1 MNSMKFKLGNEGVSE
16 VIGTVLLLAIALSAF
31 SVLAIYVFS
40 NTGTTSTPHVNL
52 VGYMD
57 EDHNAIIEHRGG
69 DSLKLQNIRVI
80 IWKGEEASHE
90 FSFPKSIL
98 QNYNQSIFL
107 GSNSMFYDMGN
118 NKRWDVGDY
127 IKIDCP
133 TVFGNITHWQISVMV
148 IDKASNSIIMSGI
161 LQQGILH
168 TTPPVALFTYRP
180 WDPKT
185 GERVEFNANQ
195 SYDPDGGSIVTYRW
209 DFGDGNIGY
218 GVLVVHRYTNPGTYT
233 VTLTVVDDE
242 GESSTATAGYG
253 YNVPPPVNVTENIP
267 PTVNFTWDVDPDVD
281 GTINFYSSAT
291 DPDGTIVSY
300 FWNFGDGN
308 TSSSPNPSHT
318 YARSGTYT
326 VTLIVTDDN
335 GGQSSYELTVTVP
348 NILPVA
354 GFSYS
359 PRNVTTARTVTF
371 DGDTPYSYDKDGYIV
386 NWSWDFDGNGIVDAY
401 GSVVTHR
408 YSSPG
413 NYTVIL
419 NVTDND
425 GGWDV
430 YQKNITVYTPA
441 VASPPRFLIVD
452 NTPIGWDSGIDNI
465 IAACQA
471 IMPDSEF
478 SYGKAI
484 DSWYFTNDEYTSPDL
499 RGQRIDDTLINQFD
513 IVIWSTGDF
522 PGDGGNAN
530 WDGNDNT
537 WSTPMTEGYDDTS
550 DHVYEL
556 AEHLTG
562 NVTAG
567 TLLLCGTYAARD
579 LQDYPGN
586 GANEDEIW
594 LGNTLGLREPTGG
607 IHYDPDWVPFSGRL
621 GEDYFRGKPYT
632 IQGTLVGIANTSS
645 GQISIATLNITAP
658 MDAYTLYKQS
668 DSLFKYSLQAG
679 GGTSTE
685 TLLNEDMET
694 NPGWTT
700 GGSKDEW
707 DWGICRGGPGVAHS
721 GSRCYG
727 TDMSGSDYRY
737 NNNAHCYV
745 RTGWIDLD
753 GYTTATLEFYD
764 WYILED
770 GYDFVYLQVYD
781 DESWNWHTIATYTG
795 SQQSWTHKTYDL
807 SAYTG
812 KSIRIRW
819 LLDSDGAVR
828 YDGYYLDDVKLT
840 ATKQG
845 VPSGYYAIDAERG
858 KNRSIILGFDLN
870 SDAIDPESR
879 TNYLRNVLA
888 WLAEGAGYATE
899 VWVNND
905 PPEGWLDDPTHVDSI
920 QAGINAVPPGGR
932 VYVIGTDGQ
941 VYEENVVV
949 DKSVDLIG
957 IDNPTIRIG
966 GNYVVKIESD
976 WVKMDGF
983 TIEGNAA
990 ENGVYLEDAAR
1001 CTIVNCT
1008 IRNVSKMGIYLSNS
1022 HNNTIQNNSIYNAL
1036 YGIYGSWS
1044 LGNHIT
1050 KNDIH
1055 SDEAGIYLYK
1065 SSLSII
1071 TDNLIYDNGATGG
1084 IHMEGMERSIIYN
1097 NTIYNNTGDGIH
1109 MISSTNRN
1117 TIQEN
1122 TIWNNSNGIH
1132 LEISNSNII
1141 YNNTIEECDG
1151 SAILI
1156 EDFSHSN
1163 TIRGN
1168 ILTHNTYGMDIK
1180 NSSNNGIIGCSI
1192 AYNTYGIYLFSSS
1205 SNVMQLD
1212 NIYNNSNGGIIF
1224 ASTSNNN
1231 AVYSCSITNCSRGI
1245 YIWSSL
1251 NNTIEEN
1258 DITYN
1263 GDAALY
1269 LYYSASGFS
1278 GGNRIINNSIH
1289 DNNMGAYLIS
1299 SDGNIIDKDTF
1310 YNNTA
1315 EHIKLSSSDENIIT
1329 NNTIYNGL
1337 YGMYL
1342 TRASYNIIDN
1352 NTIHHVSEHAI
1363 ALYSYSTENNII
1375 ENVIGDNKDG
1385 IHIES
1390 SNTNNILN
1398 NTLFENNENGIYV
1411 ASSYLNIIENNTIYL
1426 NDNDGILL
1434 LSSDQQTITN
1444 NTIYNNTN
1452 GIHLISSGGSGNVIT
1467 ENEIYGNSF
1476 SGILLENSKASTAG
1490 NNEITGNEIYG
1501 NSESGIYL
1509 YSSNTNSIQ
1518 QNEIYANEYGI
1529 FTNSSDDNTIESNA
1543 IYRNT
1548 NIGLYLISSNGNR
1561 INNNSISFNEI
1572 GMCFY
1577 ASSQGDQ
1584 YKIGGNMIWNN
1595 TMGIFLNASDSNYFG
1610 YDRVNIVWN
1619 NSYGIYMIGSSNN
1632 HFNYNLIRNNTYGFF
1647 ITSSDNYFSSNIISN
1662 NSYGMYLYQASGI
1675 EISDNRI
1682 YNNTIGVYINNSST
1696 YNIITENDFILNDP
1710 SQYGVYIGGV
1720 LCKDNRIY
1728 LNNFINVT
1736 SINRSLGYDNGGG
1749 NSWYYIDSIEKR
1761 GNYWGNY
1768 IYIYPNATMLP
1779 ENNSWYWSIPYEID
1793 GNAGEEDIHPLIAK
1807 D

>member
-1 MNSMKFKLGNEGVSE
+1 LGNLE
-16 VIGTVLLLAIALSAF
+16 
-31 SVLAIYVFS
+31 
-40 NTGTTSTPHVNL
+40 N
-52 VGYMD
+52 
-57 EDHNAIIEHRGG
+57 
-69 DSLKLQNIRVI
+69 
-80 IWKGEEASHE
+80 
-90 FSFPKSIL
+90 
-98 QNYNQSIFL
+98 
-107 GSNSMFYDMGN
+107 
-118 NKRWDVGDY
+118 
-127 IKIDCP
+127 
-133 TVFGNITHWQISVMV
+133 WQISVVV
-148 IDKASNSIIMSGI
+148 IDKQSNSIIMSGV

-168 TTPPVALFTYRP
+168 TVPPVAMFTYEP

-185 GERVEFNANQ
+185 GEIVEFNANQ
-195 SYDPDGGSIVTYRW
+195 SYDPDGGDIVIYRW
-209 DFGDGNIGY
+209 DFGDGNISY
-218 GVLVVHRYTNPGTYT
+218 GVMPVHQYTNPGTYT

-253 YNVPPPVNVTENIP
+253 YNTPPPVNVTENIP
-267 PTVNFTWDVDPDVD
+267 PTVNFSWEVNPEID
-281 GTINFYSSAT
+281 GTINFCSSAS
-291 DPDGTIVSY
+291 DPDGTIASY

-318 YARSGTYT
+318 YERSGTYT

-335 GGQSSYELTVTVP
+335 GGRSSYELTVIVP

-359 PRNVTTARTVTF
+359 PRNITTARTVTF
-371 DGDTPYSYDKDGYIV
+371 EGGTPYSYDKDGYIV

-401 GSVVTHR
+401 GSIVTHH

-413 NYTVIL
+413 NYTIIL

-430 YQKNITVYTPA
+430 YQKNITVYAPA

-452 NTPIGWDSGIDNI
+452 NTPIGWESGIDNI
-465 IAACQA
+465 IAACQT
-471 IMPDSEF
+471 IMPGSEF

-562 NVTAG
+562 NATAG

-586 GANEDEIW
+586 GANSDEIW
-594 LGNTLGLREPTGG
+594 LGETLGLQEPTGG

-621 GEDYFRGKPYT
+621 GEDYFRGEPYT
-632 IQGTLVGIANTSS
+632 IQGTLEGIANTSS
-645 GQISIATLNITAP
+645 GQIGVATLNITTP
-658 MDAYTLYKQS
+658 MPAYALYRNQTNPI
-668 DSLFKYSLQAG
+668 FKYSLQAG

-694 NPGWTT
+694 NPGWRT
-700 GGSKDEW
+700 GGDEDEW

-753 GYTTATLEFYD
+753 GYTSATLEFYD

-781 DESWNWHTIATYTG
+781 DSWGWHTIATYTG
-795 SQQSWTHKTYDL
+795 SQESWTHKTYDL

-819 LLDSDGAVR
+819 LLDSDGSVR
-828 YDGYYLDDVKLT
+828 YDGYYLDDVVLT

-845 VPSGYYAIDAERG
+845 VPPGYYAIDAERG

-870 SDAIDPESR
+870 SDEIDPESR
-879 TNYLRNVLA
+879 TNYLRNILA

-899 VWVNND
+899 VWVNNN

-920 QAGINAVPPGGR
+920 QAGVNAVPPGGR

-949 DKSVDLIG
+949 DKAIDLIG

-990 ENGVYLEDAAR
+990 DNGVYLEDAAR
-1001 CTIVNCT
+1001 CTIINCT
-1008 IRNVSKMGIYLSNS
+1008 IRNVSKMGVYLSNS
-1022 HNNTIQNNSIYNAL
+1022 HNNTIQNNVIYNAH

-1044 LGNHIT
+1044 LGNRIT
-1050 KNDIH
+1050 GNNIS
-1055 SDEAGIYLYK
+1055 SDEGGIYLYK

-1071 TDNLIYDNGATGG
+1071 TDNLIYGNGATGG
-1084 IHMEGMERSIIYN
+1084 IHMEGMEQSIIYN

-1122 TIWNNSNGIH
+1122 TIWNSSNGIH
-1132 LEISNSNII
+1132 LEISNSNMI
-1141 YNNTIEECDG
+1141 YNNTITECSG
-1151 SAILI
+1151 SAIFI

-1168 ILTHNTYGMDIK
+1168 ILMYNTYGMDVE
-1180 NSSNNGIIGCSI
+1180 NSSNNGVIECSI
-1192 AYNTYGIYLFSSS
+1192 AYNTYGIYFFSSS
-1205 SNVMQLD
+1205 SNVMQLN
-1212 NIYNNSNGGIIF
+1212 NIYNNSNRGIIF

-1231 AVYSCSITNCSRGI
+1231 AIYSCSIINCSNGI
-1245 YIWSSL
+1245 HISSSL
-1251 NNTIEEN
+1251 NNSIEESE
-1258 DITYN
+1258 IAYN
-1263 GDAALY
+1263 SNAGIY

-1278 GGNRIINNSIH
+1278 GENSIINNSIH
-1289 DNNMGAYLIS
+1289 DNSMGIYFVS
-1299 SDGNIIDKDTF
+1299 SDGNIIDRNTI
-1310 YNNTA
+1310 YNNTG

-1337 YGMYL
+1337 YGIYL
-1342 TRASYNIIDN
+1342 ARASYNIINN
-1352 NTIHHVSEHAI
+1352 NTIHHASEYGA
-1363 ALYSYSTENNII
+1363 ALYLYSTENNII
-1375 ENVIGDNKDG
+1375 ENVIVDNKDG

-1390 SNTNNILN
+1390 SNTNNIFN

-1411 ASSYLNIIENNTIYL
+1411 ASSYLNIIGNNTIYL
-1426 NDNDGILL
+1426 NDDGILL
-1434 LSSDQQTITN
+1434 YLSDQHTVTD
-1444 NTIYNNTN
+1444 NTIYNNSN
-1452 GIHLISSGGSGNVIT
+1452 GIYLISSGGSGNTIINNT
-1467 ENEIYGNSF
+1467 IYLNTQY
-1476 SGILLENSKASTAG
+1476 GIYLENSKESTAG
-1490 NNEITGNEIYG
+1490 NNEIINNEIYDNG
-1501 NSESGIYL
+1501 GGIYL

-1518 QNEIYANEYGI
+1518 QNKVYSNDNDGI
-1529 FTNSSDDNTIESNA
+1529 CLNSSDTNA
-1543 IYRNT
+1543 IQS
-1548 NIGLYLISSNGNR
+1548 NIIY
-1561 INNNSISFNEI
+1561 NNSNNGMRFIHSNSNDIIGNNISFNLNGI
-1572 GMCFY
+1572 Y
-1577 ASSQGDQ
+1577 LYQSSQGDSH
-1584 YKIGGNMIWNN
+1584 KLVNNLIWNN
-1595 TMGIFLNASDSNYFG
+1595 TNAGIYINSSNSNYFG
-1610 YDRVNIVWN
+1610 YNNTRNVIWN
-1619 NSYGIYMIGSSNN
+1619 NSYGFY
-1632 HFNYNLIRNNTYGFF
+1632 
-1647 ITSSDNYFSSNIISN
+1647 ITSTSTDNYIQWNNITTN
-1662 NSYGMYLYQASGI
+1662 VYG
-1675 EISDNRI
+1675 I
-1682 YNNTIGVYINNSST
+1682 YIATPDCMGNKIWS
-1696 YNIITENDFILNDP
+1696 
-1710 SQYGVYIGGV
+1710 
-1720 LCKDNRIY
+1720 
-1728 LNNFINVT
+1728 NNFINNTLHNNSQAWDV
-1736 SINRSLGYDNGGG
+1736 G
-1749 NSWYYIDSIEKR
+1749 NNQWFYNTK
-1761 GNYWGNY
+1761 GNYWSDRSPAEVYYTIQPNPPGNQDK
-1768 IYIYPNATMLP
+1768 YPLDNP
-1779 ENNSWYWSIPYEID
+1779 V
-1793 GNAGEEDIHPLIAK
+1793 
-1807 D
+1807 